1 MIRVAII
8 GFGNRGSQYA
18 DLLRKSGRAD
28 IAAADRYHFAEASA
42 ALKTG
47 YDVLIEKPVACTEA
61 DCRALAALAA

>member
-28 IAAADRYHFAEASA
+28 IAAVADTRSKARDFAASVFSIPADRLYGSADEFFAR
-42 ALKTG
+42 G
-47 YDVLIEKPVACTEA
+47 
-61 DCRALAALAA
+61 